1 MRRSGCYLLL
11 ALGLG
16 TNLALELSP
25 LGGSTSLQAQ
35 VPQRQREIE
44 TSPRDEEL
52 PPLTLADLVRG
63 RLSMVDLTWPINGQ
77 SAFWPGDEYKPF
89 ELHTIATLDK
99 DGVLSKAFS
108 MPEHLG
114 THLDAPNH
122 FEPDRP
128 SVDQIPLQR
137 LVAPAVKLDVAPAVS
152 ADPDYL
158 ISVDDIHRFEKF
170 LGRIPDGAAV
180 LAYTGWSQY
189 WSNPTRYTNQD
200 VMGKLHFPGFSLE
213 AVEFLIDQRHIR
225 GIGID
230 TLSVDHGLSR
240 DFPVHHLLG
249 KADCWGLENLA
260 HLKNLPSQG
269 FYVLVAPIKIETG
282 SGGPARVFAILPERG
297 RARGNTNPKRQ
308 RGSTTN
314 TARIANRR
322 ERGGARRNE

>member
-1 MRRSGCYLLL
+1 MRRSYCFLLL

-16 TNLALELSP
+16 TNLALELGS
-25 LGGSTSLQAQ
+25 LGGLASLQAQ
-35 VPQRQREIE
+35 ELERQREAGA
-44 TSPRDEEL
+44 SPRATEL
-52 PPLTLADLVRG
+52 EPLTLADLVRG
-63 RLSMVDLTWPINGQ
+63 RLQMVDLTWPINSQ
-77 SAFWPGDEYKPF
+77 SAFWPGDDYKPF

-122 FEPDRP
+122 FEPERP
-128 SVDQIPLQR
+128 SVDRIPLQR
-137 LVAPAVKLDVAPAVS
+137 LVAPAVKIDVSPAVS
-152 ADPDYL
+152 NDPDYL
-158 ISVDDIHRFEKF
+158 ISVEDVHRFEKF

-180 LAYTGWSQY
+180 LAYTGWSKY

-200 VMGKLHFPGFSLE
+200 VMGRLHFPGFSPE

-230 TLSVDHGLSR
+230 TLSVDYGLAR

-260 HLKNLPSQG
+260 HLKNLPPQG
-269 FYVLVAPIKIETG
+269 FYVVVAPIKIETG
-282 SGGPARVFAILPERG
+282 SGGPARVFAILPEA
-297 RARGNTNPKRQ
+297 AR
-308 RGSTTN
+308 
-314 TARIANRR
+314 
-322 ERGGARRNE
+322 

>member
-1 MRRSGCYLLL
+1 MRRSTCYLLL

-16 TNLALELSP
+16 ASLAMEL
-25 LGGSTSLQAQ
+25 GSLAGFTSLRRKNPNSKQNPGPA
-35 VPQRQREIE
+35 PG
-44 TSPRDEEL
+44 TLSYA
-52 PPLTLADLVRG
+52 PLTLADLVRG
-63 RLSMVDLTWPINGQ
+63 RLQMVDLTWPINSQ

-128 SVDQIPLQR
+128 SVDRIPPQR
-137 LVAPAVKLDVAPAVS
+137 LVAPAVMLDVAPAV
-152 ADPDYL
+152 AEDPDYL
-158 ISVDDIHRFEKF
+158 VSVDDIHRFEKF
-170 LGRIPDGAAV
+170 HGRIPDGAAV

-189 WSNPTRYTNQD
+189 WSNPTRYTHQD
-200 VMGKLHFPGFSLE
+200 VMGRLHFPGFSRE
-213 AVEFLIDQRHIR
+213 AVKFLIDQRHIR

-260 HLKNLPSQG
+260 HLKNLPPQG

-282 SGGPARVFAILPERG
+282 SGGPARVFAILPEG
-297 RARGNTNPKRQ
+297 R
-308 RGSTTN
+308 
-314 TARIANRR
+314 
-322 ERGGARRNE
+322 